1 LEALSKHIMH
11 LGTNGVG
18 VGGAGLLKELEKVE
32 AVPKIEMIEVEKADE
47 IEEMGRT
54 EGIGEPEHGMSL
66 RLRTAKGINSNSMTQ
81 PGGAAPCY

>member
-1 LEALSKHIMH
+1 LGLALLEALLKHIMH

-54 EGIGEPEHGMSL
+54 EGIGEPEHGDEL
-66 RLRTAKGINSNSMTQ
+66 EDELE
-81 PGGAAPCY
+81 AANCQGHQFQ

>member
-1 LEALSKHIMH
+1 LGLALLEALSKHIMH

-54 EGIGEPEHGMSL
+54 EGIGEPEHGDEL
-66 RLRTAKGINSNSMTQ
+66 E
-81 PGGAAPCY
+81 AADCQGHQFQ